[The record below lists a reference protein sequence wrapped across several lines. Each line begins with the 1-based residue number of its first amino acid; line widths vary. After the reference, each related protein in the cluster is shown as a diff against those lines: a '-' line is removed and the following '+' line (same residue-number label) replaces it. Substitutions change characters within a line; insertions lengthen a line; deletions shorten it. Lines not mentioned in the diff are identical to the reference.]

1 MEAIE
6 TVTAEGF
13 AKRFGMV
20 ESGPDNWTG
29 SAGPYEDGY
38 SWASNRQAEGL
49 PWLIEAEGWPYVI
62 ISRGSNFLV
71 WYVEGDLRLTRYGL
85 DTDHGIDLDTAVR
98 MYDRADLEGLTEAE
112 RFEVIQQEDDRDE
125 ETVRG
130 IVAAWMD
137 HNGGKW
143 EGGPDWDDYA
153 NAILPIDFELEA
165 EEHFADEAHEL
176 YKEYTDKLPDG
187 IVIDW
192 KATGRDL
199 GRAVRHG
206 GVWFDQNR
214 LDSLS

>member
-1 MEAIE
+1 VEAVE

-20 ESGPDNWTG
+20 ESEPDNWTG
-29 SAGPYEDGY
+29 SAGPYMDGET
-38 SWASNRQAEGL
+38 WACKRRAEGF
-49 PWLIEAEGWPYVI
+49 PWLGDSEGWPYVI
-62 ISRGSNFLV
+62 ISRGLDFLV

-98 MYDRADLEGLTEAE
+98 MYDRADLDGLTEAE

-125 ETVRG
+125 ETVCG

-153 NAILPIDFELEA
+153 SAILPIDFEYEA
-165 EEHFADEAHEL
+165 EEHFADEAYEL

-192 KATGRDL
+192 MATGRDL
-199 GRAVRHG
+199 GRAVEYG
-206 GVWFDQNR
+206 GKWFDGNR